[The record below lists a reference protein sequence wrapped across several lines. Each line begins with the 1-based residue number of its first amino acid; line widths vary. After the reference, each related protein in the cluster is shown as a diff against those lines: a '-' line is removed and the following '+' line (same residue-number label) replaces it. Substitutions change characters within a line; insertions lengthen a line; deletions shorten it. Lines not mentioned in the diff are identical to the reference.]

1 MRNVDVSIPEVAFVA
16 MTRALAGVGVGMLAA
31 DLVRPEARKVIA
43 WTLIG
48 IGALTTLPIA
58 ATLIGRVRRPLLAD

>member
-1 MRNVDVSIPEVAFVA
+1 MRNVDVSIPEMIFVA
-16 MTRALAGVGVGMLAA
+16 MTRGMAGVGIGMLAA
-31 DLVRPEARKVIA
+31 DCVRPEARKGIA

-58 ATLIGRVRRPLLAD
+58 ATLIGRVRRPLLSD

>member
-1 MRNVDVSIPEVAFVA
+1 MRNFDVSIPEVFFVA
-16 MTRALAGVGVGMLAA
+16 MTRAIAGVGVGMLVA
-31 DLVRPEARKVIA
+31 DCVRPQARKGIA

-58 ATLIGRVRRPLLAD
+58 ATAISRVRHPLLAD